1 MERIIFYILAFLIIV
16 FAVASV
22 TSRKILRAV
31 VYLLFVLIAIAGF
44 YFLVGYNYL
53 GAIQLTVYAGGI
65 IVLFI
70 MSVLL
75 IHQIDSKM
83 EVVSL
88 VRRAIAGIA
97 CLFGAGVTLSVI
109 WAHTFPVPE
118 NSGIPTEV
126 AAIGKGMLSYGE
138 GGYILPFEV
147 ITLLLLAV
155 IIGAIIVSKGI
166 RLSLKDI

>member
-1 MERIIFYILAFLIIV
+1 MEKIIFYLLALIIIV
-16 FAVASV
+16 FAIASV

-53 GAIQLTVYAGGI
+53 AAIQLTVYAGGI

-70 MSVLL
+70 LSVLL
-75 IHQIDSKM
+75 IHQIDSKI

-88 VRRAIAGIA
+88 VRRVIMGIA
-97 CLFGAGVTLSVI
+97 CLFGAGLTLSVI
-109 WAHTFPVPE
+109 WAHPFAVPK
-118 NSGIPTEV
+118 NSNLPMEV
-126 AAIGKGMLSYGE
+126 SAIGKGMLSYGE

-147 ITLLLLAV
+147 ITVLLLAV
-155 IIGAIIVSKGI
+155 MIGAIIVSKGI
-166 RLSLKDI
+166 RLSIKD

>member
-75 IHQIDSKM
+75 IHQIDSKI
-83 EVVSL
+83 EVLSL
-88 VRRAIAGIA
+88 GRRAIVGIA

-109 WAHTFPVPE
+109 WAHPFPVPE
-118 NSGIPTEV
+118 NGGVQPEV

-147 ITLLLLAV
+147 ITVLLLAV
-155 IIGAIIVSKGI
+155 VIGAIIVSKGI

>member
-1 MERIIFYILAFLIIV
+1 MEKIIFYLLALIIIV
-16 FAVASV
+16 FAIASV

-53 GAIQLTVYAGGI
+53 AAIQLTVYAGGI

-70 MSVLL
+70 LSVLL
-75 IHQIDSKM
+75 IHQIDSKI

-88 VRRAIAGIA
+88 TRRTIVGIA
-97 CLFGAGVTLSVI
+97 CLFGAGLTLNVI
-109 WAHTFPVPE
+109 WAHPFPLPAD
-118 NSGIPTEV
+118 SSLPTEV
-126 AAIGKGMLSYGE
+126 EAIGKGMLSYGE

-147 ITLLLLAV
+147 ITILLLAV
-155 IIGAIIVSKGI
+155 MIGAIIVSKGI
-166 RLSLKDI
+166 RLSLKEK

>member
-1 MERIIFYILAFLIIV
+1 MERIIFYVLALLIIV
-16 FAVASV
+16 FAIASV
-22 TSRKILRAV
+22 MSRKILRAV

-44 YFLVGYNYL
+44 YFLIGYNYL

-75 IHQIDSKM
+75 IHQIESKV

-88 VRRAIAGIA
+88 GRRAIAGIA
-97 CLFGAGVTLSVI
+97 CLLGAGVTVSVI
-109 WAHTFPVPE
+109 WSHPFPVPE
-118 NSGIPTEV
+118 NTNISTEV
-126 AAIGKGMLSYGE
+126 STIGQGMLSYGE

-147 ITLLLLAV
+147 ITILLLAV
-155 IIGAIIVSKGI
+155 MIGAIIVSKGI
-166 RLSLKDI
+166 RLSIKDI